1 MVAYSEPI
9 PHGVGPVS
17 GPCAGRDA
25 RSHKEAPERVLKS
38 AADPSPAPAPVPVS
52 LAASATIPAS
62 PMPMRLA
69 LALARAHAHQ
79 IRAPQGSNPPPFF
92 GPKMPKNAQ
101 NRLPFLHPRFVDAR
115 RQAGRPDH

>member
-38 AADPSPAPAPVPVS
+38 AADPSPAPVPVS
-52 LAASATIPAS
+52 LCPW
-62 PMPMRLA
+62 L
-69 LALARAHAHQ
+69 
-79 IRAPQGSNPPPFF
+79 
-92 GPKMPKNAQ
+92 
-101 NRLPFLHPRFVDAR
+101 RLPLSLSLIHI
-115 RQAGRPDH
+115 